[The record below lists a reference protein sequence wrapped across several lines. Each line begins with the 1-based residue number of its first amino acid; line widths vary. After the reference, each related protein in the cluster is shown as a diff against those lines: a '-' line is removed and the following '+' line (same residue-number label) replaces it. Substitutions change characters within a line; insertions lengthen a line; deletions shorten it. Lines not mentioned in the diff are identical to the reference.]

1 MLSVRVWHLEVL
13 KSFTEERQREKRI
26 CSSLEPKDYSVYFVA
41 KVCEFYSLKIVN
53 LKGLCVKKVC

>member
-1 MLSVRVWHLEVL
+1 MSSVTVWHLEVL
-13 KSFTEERQREKRI
+13 KSFNAERE
-26 CSSLEPKDYSVYFVA
+26 LEPKDYSVYYVA